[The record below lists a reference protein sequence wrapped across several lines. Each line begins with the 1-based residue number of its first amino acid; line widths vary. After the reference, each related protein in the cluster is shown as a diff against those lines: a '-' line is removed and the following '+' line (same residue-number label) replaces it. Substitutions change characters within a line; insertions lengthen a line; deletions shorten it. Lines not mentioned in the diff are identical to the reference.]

1 MEHPNLI
8 ACHECDLLFRKPPR
22 LGGLVARCTRCGA
35 GLKGMHRVGLPL
47 EGICALT
54 VAALIT
60 FVIAQVFPV
69 IELETN
75 GMTSQTTLFGAV
87 QSLWGGHMRLVAIMV
102 LGSSVLFPLTELL
115 AFLYVLVPVRMGRRP
130 PHFNHMLRLI
140 QFVRPWGMIEVFM
153 LGVLIT
159 IVKMVSIAQV
169 IPGTGLFAFGALMV
183 ILAAI
188 SAFDPGMLWEVCDE
202 MTIRRPAGVHR
213 SSVNDRRVGLAR
225 ASNLPEVAATGYVT
239 ARHAGLVACHTCG
252 LIQTGSAHQRCS
264 RCDSLLHARRPDS
277 VTRTLSLLVAAALVY
292 IPANLLPIM
301 HASSLGRSEDDTI
314 LAGVAYFWTS
324 GDWPLA
330 VVIFVASVM
339 VPMLK
344 LATLALLTLTARR
357 GSDWHPHERA
367 TLYRV
372 VERVGRWS
380 MLDVFVVALT
390 VALVHFGTF
399 AFITAGPGALAFG
412 AVVILTMLASHQF
425 DPRLI
430 WDNARCQQQQLHD
443 IESEQVRSSVASINR
458 NQQHYL

>member
-1 MEHPNLI
+1 
-8 ACHECDLLFRKPPR
+8 
-22 LGGLVARCTRCGA
+22 
-35 GLKGMHRVGLPL
+35 MHRVGLPL

-87 QSLWGGHMRLVAIMV
+87 QSLWAGHMRLVATMV
-102 LGSSVLFPLTELL
+102 FGSSVLFPLTELL
-115 AFLYVLVPVRMGRRP
+115 AFLYVLVPVRMGRRA
-130 PHFNHMLRLI
+130 PHFNQMLRLI
-140 QFVRPWGMIEVFM
+140 QFVRPCAMIEVFM

-188 SAFDPGMLWEVCDE
+188 NAFDPGMLWEVCDE

-213 SSVNDRRVGLAR
+213 PSVNDRRVGLAR

-252 LIQTGSAHQRCS
+252 LIQTASAYQRCS

-277 VTRTLSLLVAAALVY
+277 VTRTFSLLVAAALVY

-301 HASSLGRSEDDTI
+301 HAFSLGRSEDDTI

-324 GDWPLA
+324 GDWALA

-357 GSDWHPHERA
+357 GSDWRPRERA

-390 VALVHFGTF
+390 VALVHFGSF
-399 AFITAGPGALAFG
+399 AFVTAGPGALAFG

-430 WDNARCQQQQLHD
+430 WDNAR
-443 IESEQVRSSVASINR
+443 
-458 NQQHYL
+458 

>member
-1 MEHPNLI
+1 
-8 ACHECDLLFRKPPR
+8 
-22 LGGLVARCTRCGA
+22 
-35 GLKGMHRVGLPL
+35 
-47 EGICALT
+47 
-54 VAALIT
+54 
-60 FVIAQVFPV
+60 
-69 IELETN
+69 
-75 GMTSQTTLFGAV
+75 
-87 QSLWGGHMRLVAIMV
+87 
-102 LGSSVLFPLTELL
+102 
-115 AFLYVLVPVRMGRRP
+115 
-130 PHFNHMLRLI
+130 
-140 QFVRPWGMIEVFM
+140 
-153 LGVLIT
+153 
-159 IVKMVSIAQV
+159 
-169 IPGTGLFAFGALMV
+169 
-183 ILAAI
+183 
-188 SAFDPGMLWEVCDE
+188 
-202 MTIRRPAGVHR
+202 
-213 SSVNDRRVGLAR
+213 
-225 ASNLPEVAATGYVT
+225 
-239 ARHAGLVACHTCG
+239 
-252 LIQTGSAHQRCS
+252 
-264 RCDSLLHARRPDS
+264 
-277 VTRTLSLLVAAALVY
+277 
-292 IPANLLPIM
+292 M

-357 GSDWHPHERA
+357 GSDWQPHERA

-390 VALVHFGTF
+390 VALVHFGSF